1 MEILDDLVKVYNNRV
16 HSVTKQKPIDIYLH
30 KKKPYMKDS
39 SDIQTDN
46 FYQAKFHVGD
56 YVRIS
61 KIKKTFE
68 KGYTSRWSK
77 EVFKIVFIDTTKRPY
92 MYELQD
98 LLGEEIKGKFYGEE
112 LQKTDLKDFSVVE
125 KIVEERKVKGK
136 KLYLIK
142 YDGYSE
148 KFNEWLTE
156 EQLEKIM

>member
-1 MEILDDLVKVYNNRV
+1 MNYK
-16 HSVTKQKPIDIYLH
+16 S
-30 KKKPYMKDS
+30 
-39 SDIQTDN
+39 
-46 FYQAKFHVGD
+46 
-56 YVRIS
+56 
-61 KIKKTFE
+61 
-68 KGYTSRWSK
+68 
-77 EVFKIVFIDTTKRPY
+77 
-92 MYELQD
+92 

-142 YDGYSE
+142 YDGYSD